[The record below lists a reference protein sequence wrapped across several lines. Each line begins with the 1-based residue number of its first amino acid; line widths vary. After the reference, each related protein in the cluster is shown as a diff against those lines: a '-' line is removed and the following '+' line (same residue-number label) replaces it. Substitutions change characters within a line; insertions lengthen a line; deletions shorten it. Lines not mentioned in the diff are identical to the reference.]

1 MKNTSRV
8 DPVSQSLEKEVSYLQ
23 PLNDDRY
30 YNILEKIDLTL
41 LPITKKKLITPYL
54 TRYRQQQIGKY
65 GVYNWYFRLW
75 GLSKPLQPDK
85 VLAKGIVLFGISLII
100 GLLCSIFST
109 ALFILIVLGGYII
122 AKKTISAPANTL
134 YSLRHMTLM
143 YYPQTASIFAA
154 RNIADVIEILQ
165 DVEIIGHEV
174 KNLLALQLKS
184 PNPNTPTTEA
194 LLADYFN
201 KHPLNS
207 MSLLKDVIDSF
218 KIVNIDVRRA
228 TRTQIM
234 KQFPLEL
241 DEYFDLITNEYR
253 EIQKICLAFS
263 EAIVFAIFMVLAI
276 FDLID
281 TPLALIFPAL
291 VIIVADTF
299 LPTMIFRNAS
309 AKLFYD
315 ANIGELEKNLR
326 KTNWKIAY
334 PFGFI
339 VSTIFAISVGDP
351 MLGIMSV
358 VVGTLMLGYMFSSI
372 FAVIQSELEHPAIQ
386 LHELIREHM
395 NIISSMRKEVGEV
408 SMLYAFK
415 HGIGQNYNGQL
426 RNKIKPIIASL
437 QLNASIHDVLDN
449 IYNNVYGQ
457 SSVLRPYLFF
467 IERIIDASP
476 VKGKKTETNPSELL
490 DVIYEI
496 SSQILR
502 RLASKYEA
510 ILVTGSSRANF
521 TGVINGMTTGI
532 FVILGKIFKNVLMNG
547 LGNMGNILTPSTG
560 GDMGSWLFDF
570 ILGMVGTLGG
580 YELIAAMTLSLAGT
594 YLGAYIF
601 QSKRTG
607 AYAFSVLSALLCTY
621 FGFALMNK
629 IVNMMVN
636 FV

>member
-8 DPVSQSLEKEVSYLQ
+8 DPVSQSLEKEVSYLESLQ
-23 PLNDDRY
+23 DDRY
-30 YNILEKIDLTL
+30 YNLLEKIDLTL
-41 LPITKKKLITPYL
+41 LPITRKKFITPRL
-54 TRYRQQQIGKY
+54 TQYRQQQIGKY
-65 GVYNWYFRLW
+65 GLYNWYFRLW

-85 VLAKGIVLFGISLII
+85 VLAKGIVLFGAAFIIALI
-100 GLLCSIFST
+100 CSIFST
-109 ALFILIVLGGYII
+109 ALFILITLVGYIL
-122 AKKTISAPANTL
+122 AKKTVSAPPNTL
-134 YSLRHMTLM
+134 HSLRHMTLM

-154 RNIADVIEILQ
+154 RNTADVVDILQ
-165 DVEIIGHEV
+165 DVEVIGHEV
-174 KNLLALQLKS
+174 QNLLALNLKS
-184 PNPNTPTTEA
+184 PNPNTPTTEE
-194 LLADYFN
+194 LLSDYFN
-201 KHPLNS
+201 KHPLTS
-207 MSLLKDVIDSF
+207 MSLLKDVISSF
-218 KIVNIDVRRA
+218 KIANIDVRKQ
-228 TRTQIM
+228 TRMGIM

-253 EIQKICLAFS
+253 EMQKICLAFS

-281 TPLALIFPAL
+281 TPLALILPA
-291 VIIVADTF
+291 VIIIFTDSV
-299 LPTMIFRNAS
+299 LPSMIFRNAS

-315 ANIGELEKNLR
+315 PNIGDLEKSLR
-326 KTNWKIAY
+326 KGNWKIAY

-339 VSTIFAISVGDP
+339 VSVVFAISVGDP
-351 MLGIMSV
+351 LLGLMSV
-358 VVGTLMLGYMFSSI
+358 ATGTLMLGYMFSSI
-372 FAVIQSELEHPAIQ
+372 FAVVQSELEYPTIQ

-395 NIISSMRKEVGEV
+395 SLISAMRKEVGEV

-415 HGIGQNYNGQL
+415 HGFGQAYSGQL
-426 RNKIKPIIASL
+426 RTKIRPIIASL
-437 QLNASIHDVLDN
+437 QVNATIHDVLEN

-476 VKGKKTETNPSELL
+476 IKATKTETNPSELL
-490 DVIYEI
+490 DVIYDI

-502 RLASKYEA
+502 KLASRYEGIIVA
-510 ILVTGSSRANF
+510 GSSRANF

-547 LGNMGNILTPSTG
+547 LGNMGNVLTPTTG

-629 IVNMMVN
+629 IVNLMVN